1 VPMLYSLQSSEEN
14 HYDIQSNMGREIQ
27 TA

>member
-1 VPMLYSLQSSEEN
+1 MLNSLQSSEEN
-14 HYDIQSNMGREIQ
+14 HYDIQSNMDREIQ